1 MKMNILTI
9 ATALLFVGCGGDD
22 SPTPSGGGGGNE
34 PAKPQTEVTTVR
46 ADLSLELT
54 TDKALYRPGETVRM
68 SVEGDIPAG
77 AKVRY
82 RNGFDVVSEQTLTG
96 NNWTWTAPSTDYT
109 GYLADIYASTGQ
121 HAETVYATIGIDVSS
136 DWGRYPRYGFVGT
149 YDRSKTNDVI
159 ASEVAFLNRCHI
171 NGIQFYDWQ
180 MKHHWPLGG
189 TRGNLLESY
198 TDIANRTIVTDV
210 VRDYIDQLHG
220 RGMKCMFYNL
230 CYGAYKDG
238 PDDGVSDQWGL
249 YSQNDGRTRDILNMP
264 SGWKS
269 DIYLMDPANT
279 AWQRYLAE
287 RNDDVYASLDFDGFH
302 IDQLGDRGQ
311 RYNFSGQ
318 SVKLTEGF
326 TSFINAMKAAH
337 PDKSLVMNAVANF
350 GSQNIVS
357 TGNVDFMYSE
367 LWDGEAQFSDPLS
380 ILKANRTYSGQRLNQ
395 VYAAYMNYN
404 RKGSQFNTPGVLMT
418 DAVMFAIGASHLEL
432 GDHMLCHEY
441 FPNTDLQMSDV
452 LRQSIVRYYD
462 FLVAYEQLLRG
473 TGITEASAE
482 LSTTKTGLT
491 LNAWPPKLKGVTTY
505 TTNTDK
511 RQIIHLFNFLQVKS
525 LSWRDMDSEQPEPR
539 LQTSIP
545 LRLKASGVKRLWVAT
560 PDALTGAPQ
569 ELAFTQEGQYI
580 TFTLPSLKYWT
591 MIVVEK

>member
-9 ATALLFVGCGGDD
+9 AIALLFAGCGGDD
-22 SPTPSGGGGGNE
+22 TPTPSGGNTPE
-34 PAKPQTEVTTVR
+34 TPQTEVTTVR

-54 TDKALYRPGETVRM
+54 TDRALYRPGQAVTFT
-68 SVEGDIPAG
+68 VEGEVPSG
-77 AKVRY
+77 ARVRY
-82 RNGFDVVSEQTLTG
+82 RNGFDIVGEQALNGST
-96 NNWTWTAPSTDYT
+96 WTWTPPKTDFA
-109 GYLADIYASTGQ
+109 GYLADIYVPTADN
-121 HAETVYATIGIDVSS
+121 AETVYATIGVDVSS

-149 YDRSKTNDVI
+149 YDRSKTSDVI

-189 TRGNLLESY
+189 TPGNLLATY

-210 VRDYIDQLHG
+210 VRDYISQLHQ

-238 PDDGVSDQWGL
+238 PEDGVSDDWGL
-249 YSQNDGRTRDILNMP
+249 YSQADGRTRDILSMP
-264 SGWKS
+264 AGWKS
-269 DIYLMDPANT
+269 DIYLMDPSNT
-279 AWQRYLAE
+279 SWQHYLAQ
-287 RNDDVYASLDFDGFH
+287 RNDDVYAALDFDGFH
-302 IDQLGDRGQ
+302 IDQLGDRGE
-311 RYNFSGQ
+311 RYNRSGQ
-318 SVKLTEGF
+318 RVKLTEGF

-367 LWDGEAQFSDPLS
+367 LWDGEAQYADLLS
-380 ILKANRTYSGQRLNQ
+380 ILKANRGYSGQRLNQ

-404 RKGSQFNTPGVLMT
+404 RKGSQFNTPGVLMA
-418 DAVMFAIGASHLEL
+418 DAVMFGIGASHLEL

-441 FPNTDLQMSDV
+441 FPNNDLRMSEA

-473 TGITEASAE
+473 TGITEAAADVTS
-482 LSTTKTGLT
+482 SKSGLT
-491 LNAWPPKLKGVTTY
+491 INAWPPKLKGVTSYSTAIA
-505 TTNTDK
+505 N
-511 RQIIHLFNFLQVKS
+511 RQVVHLFNFLQAKS

-539 LQTSIP
+539 LQTNIP
-545 LRLKASGVKRLWVAT
+545 LKLKATGVKRLWVAT
-560 PDALTGAPQ
+560 PDALAGAPQ
-569 ELAFTQEGQYI
+569 QLAFTQEGQYI
-580 TFTLPSLKYWT
+580 AFTLPSLKYWT